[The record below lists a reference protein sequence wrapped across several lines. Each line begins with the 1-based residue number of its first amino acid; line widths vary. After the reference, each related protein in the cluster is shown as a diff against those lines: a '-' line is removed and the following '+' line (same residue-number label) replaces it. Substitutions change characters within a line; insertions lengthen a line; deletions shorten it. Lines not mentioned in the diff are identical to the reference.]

1 MLLQTLTQCSR
12 LAPPT
17 RTTPLL
23 SPPSCMTEDSAPP
36 ESAET
41 QEPPVREAITKETLD
56 LKAVARVSTKT
67 RLTGLRIHDCSAEL
81 NVEPESLP
89 DDWRDRIFNGY
100 DSSVTGIDT
109 GRRVVKIRC
118 AFVCAYMEGLDLRV
132 DKLPPYERD
141 NPPTFAVDAGFDL
154 TYALRG
160 DEEVDEGD
168 LAHFAFANGTHNA
181 WPYWRELV
189 QNFTQRMGIDPV
201 VVGPFKLP
209 SPHDPKRAEPEAKPA
224 LDEVADE

>member
-1 MLLQTLTQCSR
+1 MPENPTPPQGAEGQGSA
-12 LAPPT
+12 AP
-17 RTTPLL
+17 
-23 SPPSCMTEDSAPP
+23 
-36 ESAET
+36 
-41 QEPPVREAITKETLD
+41 EAIDRETLD

-67 RLTGLRIHDCSAEL
+67 RLTGLRIHDCSAGL
-81 NVEPESLP
+81 NVEPEDLP

-100 DSSVTGIDT
+100 DSSVKGVDT
-109 GRRVVKIRC
+109 DRRIVKIRC

-132 DKLPPYERD
+132 DKLPPFDRD

-160 DEEVDEGD
+160 DEGIDEAD
-168 LAHFAFANGTHNA
+168 LVHFAFANGTHNA

-209 SPHDPKRAEPEAKPA
+209 SPHDPKATQSEAAPA
-224 LDEVADE
+224 SDDQVADE

>member
-1 MLLQTLTQCSR
+1 MSEGPT
-12 LAPPT
+12 PPQ
-17 RTTPLL
+17 
-23 SPPSCMTEDSAPP
+23 SADDQEQSAP
-36 ESAET
+36 EE
-41 QEPPVREAITKETLD
+41 ITRETLD

-67 RLTGLRIHDCSAEL
+67 RLTGLRVQDCAAEL
-81 NVEPESLP
+81 NVEPEDLP
-89 DDWRDRIFNGY
+89 SDWRDRIFNGF
-100 DSSVTGIDT
+100 DSGVKGIDT
-109 GRRVVKIRC
+109 DRGIVKIRC
-118 AFVCAYMEGLDLRV
+118 AFVCAYVEGLDLRV
-132 DKLPPYERD
+132 DKLPPYDRD

-160 DEEVDEGD
+160 DEEIDAAD

-209 SPHDPKRAEPEAKPA
+209 SPHDPKATEPQTEPA
-224 LDEVADE
+224 SDDSATDE